1 MSSAAPKHASEA
13 DLLSTLS
20 SATFIENL
28 NNNEIFPVKSHNPL
42 PACSGLASSERC
54 GERGTFY
61 LIRVNATLQVR
72 HRNLINRVELDNIS
86 INKTYNIFL

>member
-1 MSSAAPKHASEA
+1 MKLSGLAWSGLSSAAPKHASEA

-42 PACSGLASSERC
+42 PACSGLTSSERC
-54 GERGTFY
+54 GERG
-61 LIRVNATLQVR
+61 
-72 HRNLINRVELDNIS
+72 RN
-86 INKTYNIFL
+86 F